1 MTTPPPAVTTA
12 PPTPKPPRV
21 KRPIR
26 RTPGTVLGFLALGA
40 AAVVVVVGL
49 AVGLYIYQDAY
60 RTAHQTSPSQAA
72 DGFLDATLNDHRL
85 DLAENYM
92 CNDDAL
98 DRQIGSMIQRIRS
111 TQTEHPNAHIKY
123 TWNGFRQLSRRDAR
137 ASLTTDVAVS
147 TIIGSAVSTSPA
159 QTWTF
164 EMRNEGGW
172 KVCGLRVPE

>member
-1 MTTPPPAVTTA
+1 MTTPPPVLDAPTA
-12 PPTPKPPRV
+12 SKARRA

-49 AVGLYIYQDAY
+49 TVGIYIYQDAY

-92 CNDDAL
+92 CDGDAL
-98 DRQIGSMIQRIRS
+98 ERQIGSMIQRIKS
-111 TQTEHPNAHIKY
+111 AQTEHPNAQIKY
-123 TWNGFRQLSRRDAR
+123 TWSGFRQVSRRDAR
-137 ASLTTDVAVS
+137 ARLTTDVTVS
-147 TIIGSAVSTSPA
+147 TIIGSAVSTNPA

-164 EMRNEGGW
+164 AMRNVGGW